1 MVIKCVNMFSC
12 HFTSMKSALKPS
24 GPQLKLIPFG
34 MKLGMKWPAVSLLS
48 PECDDSPSQGP
59 HSSPPPPPRISSGFP
74 NNLPTPINT
83 PEWREAL
90 WEYSA
95 LPKNTTHWPCQV
107 LDPDLSTQS
116 PAHYVTRVE
125 QRETSELTCCDAYR
139 SKVQFLKVSW
149 SEFFN
154 CFMPKKHFSSK
165 SICYSTH
172 SYSLQYINFS
182 SQTYIL
188 RGNNIRIHTINVSVW
203 VMTKNMLKIGS

>member
-1 MVIKCVNMFSC
+1 MHKHV
-12 HFTSMKSALKPS
+12 
-24 GPQLKLIPFG
+24 
-34 MKLGMKWPAVSLLS
+34 LLS
-48 PECDDSPSQGP
+48 LHEYEVWTQAMRPPAETYPSWYEAWYEATSSIITLPWVGWESITRSPLL
-59 HSSPPPPPRISSGFP
+59 PPPTPQNFIRLPQQFTYAHSYSWVERGTVRVQCFDKEHNTLTLPGLGPWPLHPESST
-74 NNLPTPINT
+74 L
-83 PEWREAL
+83 
-90 WEYSA
+90 
-95 LPKNTTHWPCQV
+95 
-107 LDPDLSTQS
+107 
-116 PAHYVTRVE
+116 YVTRVE

-149 SEFFN
+149 SEFFS

>member
-1 MVIKCVNMFSC
+1 M
-12 HFTSMKSALKPS
+12 APS
-24 GPQLKLIPFG
+24 WNLSQLVWSLVWSDQQYHYSPLNG
-34 MKLGMKWPAVSLLS
+34 MRVHHKVTT
-48 PECDDSPSQGP
+48 
-59 HSSPPPPPRISSGFP
+59 PPPPTPQTFIRLPQQFTYAHSYSWVERGTVRVQCFDKEHNTLTLPGLGPWPLHPESST
-74 NNLPTPINT
+74 L
-83 PEWREAL
+83 
-90 WEYSA
+90 
-95 LPKNTTHWPCQV
+95 
-107 LDPDLSTQS
+107 
-116 PAHYVTRVE
+116 YVTRVE

-149 SEFFN
+149 SEFFS